1 MMPVIV
7 LTLTSSFTSCN
18 TRPQTDE
25 SSGCDPQRRLEA
37 ERGKGRK
44 LLHQS
49 SWFPRFY
56 DHEDVSVSAKF
67 CCLTAERLKSDN
79 GTRVTAI
86 DHDQHGNFDQ
96 TVEAL
101 NDLTPSK
108 RKLYI
113 AQFTIW
119 DGKSKTGS
127 ARIVDFRP
135 GAVYEFRQIDG
146 VGFYADIPMGRLQ
159 FEVGSGNI
167 SEMLPPMLKRK
178 ASQGLGKK
186 KAKVPEPE
194 LSESTEDED
203 DVLMDSESKME
214 EHNVGPRTRSGGV
227 ATA

>member
-1 MMPVIV
+1 MDAGCTSHHLLDAIRKDV
-7 LTLTSSFTSCN
+7 LKQREEEAVNYFTKVAA
-18 TRPQTDE
+18 TKPA
-25 SSGCDPQRRLEA
+25 P
-37 ERGKGRK
+37 
-44 LLHQS
+44 
-49 SWFPRFY
+49 
-56 DHEDVSVSAKF
+56 DVNVFAKF

-86 DHDQHGNFDQ
+86 DHDQHGIFDQ

-108 RKLYI
+108 RKIYI
-113 AQFTIW
+113 AHFTIW

-127 ARIVDFRP
+127 ARIRNVDFRP

-146 VGFYADIPMGRLQ
+146 VGFYADIPMSRLQ

-178 ASQGLGKK
+178 ASQALGKK

-194 LSESTEDED
+194 LSKSPEDED

-214 EHNVGPRTRSGGV
+214 EQNVGPRTRSGGAV
-227 ATA
+227 MA